1 MFTNYTACYFTGIFY
16 AVIRQISM
24 LFIDNKDSVFCIQC
38 QQLIHPKHAYSADL
52 PGSRC
57 QRCNR
62 PSGTGSMDRGSRLSG
77 SWTRQRSRTVE
88 CSRMSWKEN
97 GSKILNCGVQQ
108 NVLKREGVKDPELWS
123 AAERPEK
130 RTGLNWRVQQ
140 NVLKRERVK
149 YSELW
154 SAAECPEKRTCQR
167 FWTAECGRMSWK
179 ENRSKILHDGVQKN
193 VLKRDSRCHHEAGP
207 VLSFSGLSTG
217 FCDWQALETL

>member
-77 SWTRQRSRTVE
+77 SWTRQRSQTVE

-97 GSKILNCGVQQ
+97 GSKILTCGVPQNVLKREQVWTEECSRMSWKENGSNILNCGVQQ
-108 NVLKREGVKDPELWS
+108 NVLKREHVKD
-123 AAERPEK
+123 
-130 RTGLNWRVQQ
+130 
-140 NVLKRERVK
+140 
-149 YSELW
+149 SELR
-154 SAAECPEKRTCQR
+154 SAAECPEKRTGQR
-167 FWTAECGRMSWK
+167 FYMMECRRMSSK
-179 ENRSKILHDGVQKN
+179 ETADVIMKQVQ
-193 VLKRDSRCHHEAGP
+193 SCHSVDCP
-207 VLSFSGLSTG
+207 
-217 FCDWQALETL
+217 QALSLIHISEPTRPP